1 MIMAAKTCFI
11 TGAARG
17 FGHLRAEAALV
28 WRDNSGL
35 IDPFSWLS
43 PIPSSPT
50 PVEQHNLQYWRLR
63 HRLRLML
70 SISECHKRG
79 FPDDG
84 GKLFFFFTFSGAS
97 ILRLS
102 FYKDFEMSIIYV
114 VVLTYIKPLED
125 VDSQLPDHVEWLKKG
140 YSDGVFLTSGRR
152 IPRNGGVILA
162 KCDSLESLEAR
173 LSQDP
178 FQKFNIAK
186 AEIIPFEATMKATL
200 LENIF

>member
-35 IDPFSWLS
+35 LNPFSWLS

-70 SISECHKRG
+70 SISDVYISE
-79 FPDDG
+79 
-84 GKLFFFFTFSGAS
+84 AS
-97 ILRLS
+97 RMMAGSYSSSLPSL
-102 FYKDFEMSIIYV
+102 
-114 VVLTYIKPLED
+114 VLA
-125 VDSQLPDHVEWLKKG
+125 
-140 YSDGVFLTSGRR
+140 F
-152 IPRNGGVILA
+152 
-162 KCDSLESLEAR
+162 
-173 LSQDP
+173 
-178 FQKFNIAK
+178 
-186 AEIIPFEATMKATL
+186 
-200 LENIF
+200 